1 MHCGGSWF
9 LVGCYL
15 PYGRNVIHKNDKLK
29 YVHCITIIRL
39 NDLAESVRA
48 LYDFKDDIC
57 VLDFQN
63 ICYKYYGPFLS

>member
-1 MHCGGSWF
+1 MDWADCEMS
-9 LVGCYL
+9 CK
-15 PYGRNVIHKNDKLK
+15 NVIHKNDKLK

>member
-1 MHCGGSWF
+1 MSCK
-9 LVGCYL
+9 
-15 PYGRNVIHKNDKLK
+15 NVIHKNDKLK

-63 ICYKYYGPFLS
+63 ICYKYYGPFYRKATGNLLLSDSILW

>member
-1 MHCGGSWF
+1 MSCK
-9 LVGCYL
+9 
-15 PYGRNVIHKNDKLK
+15 NVIHKNDKLK

-48 LYDFKDDIC
+48 PYHFKDDIC